1 MRLLIVVLACAQLGE
16 CALLG
21 SSLRPIG
28 HGPVSVARVHRV
40 SALTMGVDQRWPQ
53 IVRSYVTAKFKAVDV
68 DASGQV
74 PPPPPPPGSRSW
86 LPLPHKLVLAVD
98 RSEVTSLLRGLMPA
112 ATEERIDEALTEFF
126 TMYDADGSGDID
138 EEEFFVAVMSN
149 RLLNSDMRLK
159 EQVYCD
165 VLNTFKRAGAKLLG
179 PTAFTSLEAQLD
191 WEGSN
196 VPLEYAELSRTY
208 V

>member
-1 MRLLIVVLACAQLGE
+1 
-16 CALLG
+16 
-21 SSLRPIG
+21 
-28 HGPVSVARVHRV
+28 
-40 SALTMGVDQRWPQ
+40 MGVDQRWPQ

-68 DASGQV
+68 DASGQ
-74 PPPPPPPGSRSW
+74 
-86 LPLPHKLVLAVD
+86 VD